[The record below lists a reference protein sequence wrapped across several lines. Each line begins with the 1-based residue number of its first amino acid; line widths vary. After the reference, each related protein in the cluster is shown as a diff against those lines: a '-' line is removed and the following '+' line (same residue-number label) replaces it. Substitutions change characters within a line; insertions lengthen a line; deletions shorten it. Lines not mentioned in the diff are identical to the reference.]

1 MSLAA
6 PPLTAVQK
14 LVENLNAENLRTE
27 ATLDNTFDLVLEQDG
42 RIPAISSWRATGL
55 QTESRGIAEIGAGAI
70 ASSYLILRR
79 AKGACVD
86 RCELIAGYPG
96 MVTGAP
102 PAPVDPV
109 PLQSYKQETKTVNL
123 AIGYS
128 FNGEEGLGNIVYSL
142 KQA

>member
-1 MSLAA
+1 M
-6 PPLTAVQK
+6 
-14 LVENLNAENLRTE
+14 ENLNAENLRTK